1 MPASFRK
8 QQNIPPFEKGGSG
21 GISIFYIP
29 ALSTTT
35 RYIFSIT
42 ASVSTIFQITRET
55 SAGFVRQPYR
65 SPKRETQTRFKQE
78 EAKSLPDGRFFRL
91 TGIWFS

>member
-1 MPASFRK
+1 MLFSDRMPASFRK

-42 ASVSTIFQITRET
+42 ASVSAITSRLLNL
-55 SAGFVRQPYR
+55 R
-65 SPKRETQTRFKQE
+65 SRAKITVAYSSDVLCFKHV
-78 EAKSLPDGRFFRL
+78 
-91 TGIWFS
+91 

>member
-1 MPASFRK
+1 LGLWERGRYSEAIFGSHAGK
-8 QQNIPPFEKGGSG
+8 YQKTAEYPPFEKGGSG

-42 ASVSTIFQITRET
+42 VSVSAITC
-55 SAGFVRQPYR
+55 
-65 SPKRETQTRFKQE
+65 
-78 EAKSLPDGRFFRL
+78 RL
-91 TGIWFS
+91 